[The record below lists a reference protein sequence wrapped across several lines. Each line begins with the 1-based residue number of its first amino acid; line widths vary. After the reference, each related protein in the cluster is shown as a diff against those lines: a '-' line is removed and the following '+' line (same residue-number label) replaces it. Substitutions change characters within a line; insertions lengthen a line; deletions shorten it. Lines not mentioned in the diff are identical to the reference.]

1 MGFHGFVCGCG
12 LYIREGD
19 EILFRQRMAKDVQ
32 QWAVDLVRR
41 YRLQVMYEGADH
53 VYFDLTRPLAP
64 QVAAEKAYYD
74 RMGLDTEGD
83 PAGPEADF
91 DKFVVWTGPGFDLD
105 AFRREVEPGFD
116 LILREGCLIE
126 LGQPGLLQRKGP
138 WKRSWRATAGPG
150 GLRGHRGQHQRPAHA
165 GDGGSERGPWA
176 TATPR
181 IFDRVSFVTAPVE
194 QDGIAK
200 ALERL
205 GLI

>member
-1 MGFHGFVCGCG
+1 MRRMLFFDIDGTLVNSRDRTIPDSTGRAIRWPGRQATWFTSTAAALVRVDPRVKAMGFHGFVCGCG

-83 PAGPEADF
+83 PAGP
-91 DKFVVWTGPGFDLD
+91 
-105 AFRREVEPGFD
+105 
-116 LILREGCLIE
+116 
-126 LGQPGLLQRKGP
+126 
-138 WKRSWRATAGPG
+138 G
-150 GLRGHRGQHQRPAHA
+150 G
-165 GDGGSERGPWA
+165 
-176 TATPR
+176 
-181 IFDRVSFVTAPVE
+181 
-194 QDGIAK
+194 
-200 ALERL
+200 RL
-205 GLI
+205 